1 MTDVSKILSSCF
13 EGDPTAA
20 SQLLPII
27 YEDLRNLA
35 ARHMAGQPAGHS
47 LQATA
52 LVHEAYVRLIELEPE
67 REWEGRRHFFAAAA
81 EAMRRILV
89 DRARR
94 KLREKHGGNLARQ
107 RFSEDSIVTAP
118 VADLQADLLALDSA
132 LGGLEQ
138 EKPRMAELVKL
149 RFFVGMSHRES
160 AEMLGISK
168 ATADRDWA
176 YARAWLIGRMGSS

>member
-1 MTDVSKILSSCF
+1 MSDVSNILSSGF
-13 EGDPTAA
+13 VNDPMAA
-20 SQLLPII
+20 SQLLPMV
-27 YEDLRNLA
+27 YEELRRLA
-35 ARHMAGQPAGHS
+35 TRHMAGQPAGHS

-52 LVHEAYVRLIELEPE
+52 LVHEAYMRLVELEPN

-94 KLREKHGGNLARQ
+94 RQREKHGGNLARQ
-107 RFSEDSIVTAP
+107 RFAEDSIVAPP
-118 VADLQADLLALDSA
+118 VADLQTDLLALDSA
-132 LGGLEQ
+132 LGGLEK

-149 RFFVGMSHRES
+149 RFFVGLSHKES
-160 AEMLGISK
+160 AELLGIST

-176 YARAWLIGRMGSS
+176 YARAWLIGQMGTA